1 MKNKN
6 NWFNLPSR
14 VANLETR
21 GGDGIEVFNPN
32 KEYNEGDI
40 VLKVGEGIFRK
51 IKPGTGIKV
60 LSEQFFGSAEEL
72 VDHVDDGVVYPWKA
86 YILGADIVHDYDS
99 FVNFTNNNIEFLL
112 AEAGGQTTIGELLFL
127 YKGAVYTLTLG
138 ILTGNDWETLLIN
151 DKSFIKNYA
160 MDLDLYYHRG
170 SEVKAIKDYIYD
182 NLIDI
187 LKVGDTVNNNQTK
200 YNIFL
205 TVVTNN
211 SLVLRLVGY
220 FFKDTTGSYSGDNM
234 LRTDIE
240 LNLQK
245 NDRNG
250 TQTYCRVYEA
260 DTVYHA
266 YSIDIKDS
274 K

>member
-6 NWFNLPSR
+6 NWFDLPKR
-14 VANLETR
+14 VNKLETSAN
-21 GGDGIEVFNPN
+21 GIEVFDPN

-51 IKPGTGIKV
+51 TGSEAGLIV
-60 LSEQFFGSAEEL
+60 LAEQFFGSAEGLVEL
-72 VDHVDDGVVYPWKA
+72 TEIGFPWKV
-86 YILGADIVHDYDS
+86 YTFEGTSGFVHDYDS
-99 FVNFTNNNIEFLL
+99 FVNFNKNHIELLL
-112 AEAGGQTTIGELLFL
+112 AEAGGQTIIEGLLFL
-127 YKGAVYTLTLG
+127 YKGAVYTLTLE
-138 ILTGNDWETLLIN
+138 ILLENGWETLLIN
-151 DKSFIKNYA
+151 NKSNTKSYP
-160 MDLDLYYHRG
+160 MVLDLRNHRG

-182 NLIDI
+182 NLIDT
-187 LKVGDTVNNNQTK
+187 LKVGDTVTDNQTM

-205 TVVTNN
+205 TVVRNTAE
-211 SLVLRLVGY
+211 LRLVGY

-245 NDRNG
+245 NDRYG
-250 TQTYCRVYEA
+250 TLTYCRVYEA

-266 YSIDIKDS
+266 YSINIKDN
-274 K
+274 